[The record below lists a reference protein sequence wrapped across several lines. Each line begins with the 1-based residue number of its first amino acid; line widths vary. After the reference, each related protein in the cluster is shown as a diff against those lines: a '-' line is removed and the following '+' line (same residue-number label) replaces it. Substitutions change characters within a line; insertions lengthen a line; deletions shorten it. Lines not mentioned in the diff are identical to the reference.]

1 MTNFNLLTLI
11 KMKKSLFLYLFVF
24 TLLICLF
31 QLVQGN
37 NQFNV
42 LSAEIQKLNKKLDEK
57 NKYISDLE
65 TLNERCTYF
74 DYDSNQEAQNYHQ
87 DMGVSGS
94 LEKYIWD
101 DLLSYNN
108 AEKGNSLI
116 PYKGDENNFM
126 INKVKLLNHKWL
138 IADFSDSKNWG
149 EITFRYFIDD
159 DNNVDYELMDAL
171 IYSNR

>member
-57 NKYISDLE
+57 NEYISDLE

>member
-57 NKYISDLE
+57 NEYISDLE

-159 DNNVDYELMDAL
+159 DNNVDYEIMDAL

>member
-57 NKYISDLE
+57 NEYISDLE

-87 DMGVSGS
+87 DMVVSGS

>member
-1 MTNFNLLTLI
+1 
-11 KMKKSLFLYLFVF
+11 MKKSLFLYLFVF

-57 NKYISDLE
+57 NEYISDLE

>member
-1 MTNFNLLTLI
+1 
-11 KMKKSLFLYLFVF
+11 MKKSLFLYLFVF

-37 NQFNV
+37 NQFNQ
-42 LSAEIQKLNKKLDEK
+42 LSTEIQKLNKILDEK
-57 NKYISDLE
+57 NEYISSLE
-65 TLNERCTYF
+65 LTNESCTYF
-74 DYDSNQEAQNYHQ
+74 DYESNQEAQNYHQ
-87 DMGVSGS
+87 DKNISIP

-108 AEKGNSLI
+108 AENGNPFI
-116 PYKGDENNFM
+116 PYQGDQNNFM

-149 EITFRYFIDD
+149 EITLRYFINE
-159 DNNVDYELMDAL
+159 DNTVEYELMDAL
-171 IYSNR
+171 IYSTR

>member
-1 MTNFNLLTLI
+1 
-11 KMKKSLFLYLFVF
+11 MKKSLFLYLFVF

-42 LSAEIQKLNKKLDEK
+42 LSTEIQKLNKKLDEK
-57 NKYISDLE
+57 NEYISDLE
-65 TLNERCTYF
+65 KLNERCTYF

-87 DMGVSGS
+87 DMGASGS

>member
-1 MTNFNLLTLI
+1 
-11 KMKKSLFLYLFVF
+11 MKKSLFLYLFVF

-37 NQFNV
+37 NQFNQ
-42 LSAEIQKLNKKLDEK
+42 LSTKIQKLNKKLDEK
-57 NKYISDLE
+57 NEYISSLE
-65 TLNERCTYF
+65 LTNESCTYF
-74 DYDSNQEAQNYHQ
+74 DYESNQEAQNYHQ
-87 DMGVSGS
+87 DKNISIP

-108 AEKGNSLI
+108 AENGNPFI
-116 PYKGDENNFM
+116 PYQGDQNNFM

-149 EITFRYFIDD
+149 EITLRYFINE
-159 DNNVDYELMDAL
+159 DNTVEYELMDAL
-171 IYSNR
+171 IYSTR

>member
-1 MTNFNLLTLI
+1 MTNFNLHTLI

-57 NKYISDLE
+57 NEYISDLE

>member
-1 MTNFNLLTLI
+1 
-11 KMKKSLFLYLFVF
+11 MKKSLFLYLFVF

-37 NQFNV
+37 NQFNQ
-42 LSAEIQKLNKKLDEK
+42 LSTEIQKLNKILDEK
-57 NKYISDLE
+57 NEYISSLE
-65 TLNERCTYF
+65 LTNESCTYF
-74 DYDSNQEAQNYHQ
+74 DYESNQEAQNYHQ
-87 DMGVSGS
+87 DKNISIP

-108 AEKGNSLI
+108 AENGNPFI
-116 PYKGDENNFM
+116 PYQGDQNNFM

-149 EITFRYFIDD
+149 EITLRYFVEE
-159 DNNVDYELMDAL
+159 DNTVEYELMDAL
-171 IYSNR
+171 IYSTR

>member
-57 NKYISDLE
+57 NEYISDLE

-87 DMGVSGS
+87 NMGVSGS